1 MTEKYYAFS
10 CMRSVYII
18 DDIISETDHFIISK
32 HHGRMKKITNDS
44 AILDTFEDAK
54 QWLID
59 HETGEL
65 KKTLDEAARLQK
77 SISHLKE
84 IECATGRY

>member
-10 CMRSVYII
+10 CMRLVYII

-59 HETGEL
+59 HETGEVTYPPMNWRACL
-65 KKTLDEAARLQK
+65 YAKSREAYGRVTLLPD
-77 SISHLKE
+77 
-84 IECATGRY
+84 

>member
-10 CMRSVYII
+10 
-18 DDIISETDHFIISK
+18 FSK
-32 HHGRMKKITNDS
+32 HHGRVKKITNDS

-59 HETGEL
+59 RETAEL
-65 KKTLDEAARLQK
+65 KKAVNEVTRLRK
-77 SISHLKE
+77 SISYLNK
-84 IECATGRY
+84 IEHVTGRY

>member
-10 CMRSVYII
+10 CMRLIYII

-54 QWLID
+54 QW
-59 HETGEL
+59 
-65 KKTLDEAARLQK
+65 Q
-77 SISHLKE
+77 
-84 IECATGRY
+84 

>member
-10 CMRSVYII
+10 CMRLVYII

-59 HETGEL
+59 HETGEVNYHGL
-65 KKTLDEAARLQK
+65 KSVAC
-77 SISHLKE
+77 I
-84 IECATGRY
+84 